1 MAKSEWPEV
10 LCPGCRVQ
18 MGVKKVVPD
27 GPNKLT
33 GKVIYVCEIWQDRN
47 IPAIQNAASPSRFK
61 AKAAL
66 SQLPAVESRQ

>member
-10 LCPGCRVQ
+10 LCPGCRGQ

-33 GKVIYVCEIWQDRN
+33 GKVIYVCEICKTETSRRYKTP
-47 IPAIQNAASPSRFK
+47 PARAASKRKRP
-61 AKAAL
+61 
-66 SQLPAVESRQ
+66 